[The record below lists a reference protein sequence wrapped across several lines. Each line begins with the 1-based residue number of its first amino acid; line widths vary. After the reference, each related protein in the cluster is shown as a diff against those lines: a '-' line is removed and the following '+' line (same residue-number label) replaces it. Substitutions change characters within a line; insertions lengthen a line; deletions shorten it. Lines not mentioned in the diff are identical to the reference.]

1 MNIFGS
7 TLDLGASTVCL
18 SSERFWEGRKD
29 VGAVSTQGKTSWAGP
44 CLKVS

>member
-18 SSERFWEGRKD
+18 TSERFWKGRED
-29 VGAVSTQGKTSWAGP
+29 VGATSKQGKT
-44 CLKVS
+44 